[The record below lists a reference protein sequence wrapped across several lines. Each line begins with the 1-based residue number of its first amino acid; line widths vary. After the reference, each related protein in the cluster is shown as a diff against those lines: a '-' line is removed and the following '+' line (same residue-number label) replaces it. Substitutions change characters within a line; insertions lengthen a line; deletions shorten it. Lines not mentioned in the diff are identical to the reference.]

1 MLRCFPHLLGLF
13 DPGPKCAIHRQLVP
27 CRFGDDR
34 GRTEHCQP
42 IYTVSEAQQRR
53 ERRSHESSNTWQQII
68 LFLLIILGSAIFVS
82 SAVLH
87 VRKSAFER
95 RVEELAERKRRRL
108 GLRTLTF
115 SMSRRNANL
124 HNQREEAIASGIARG
139 QPIPDP
145 DPEAE
150 YQPTFATR
158 MRTESMD
165 PGAKPDE
172 LTNGDADLDSEQ
184 HASGHI
190 AFGDTPHPLRQST
203 SVMEPLQRRRTFIQP
218 SGVAARS
225 MANHPRNARPVSHES
240 DEEIE
245 ESFRR
250 RSGSRAKLDKYLDEF
265 RGFVGRNSQFHHL
278 SERERRAL
286 GGMEYDAICVLSWV
300 VPIYF
305 ILFQLLGAIGMGAW
319 LQINRPDVALRN
331 GQYPRMRMVLVNM
344 C

>member
-1 MLRCFPHLLGLF
+1 M
-13 DPGPKCAIHRQLVP
+13 
-27 CRFGDDR
+27 
-34 GRTEHCQP
+34 
-42 IYTVSEAQQRR
+42 
-53 ERRSHESSNTWQQII
+53 
-68 LFLLIILGSAIFVS
+68 FLLIILGSAIFVS

-115 SMSRRNANL
+115 SLSRRRGTLGNK
-124 HNQREEAIASGIARG
+124 REEAIASGIARG
-139 QPIPDP
+139 QPIQDPDP
-145 DPEAE
+145 DPETE

-158 MRTESMD
+158 MRTESMNQ
-165 PGAKPDE
+165 GVKPDE
-172 LTNGDADLDSEQ
+172 LTDGEANLEPERQ
-184 HASGHI
+184 ASGHI
-190 AFGDTPHPLRQST
+190 AFGPTPRLPRQST
-203 SVMEPLQRRRTFIQP
+203 SSMEPFQRRRTFIHN

-225 MANHPRNARPVSHES
+225 MDNHPRNAQPISHES

-245 ESFRR
+245 ESFRP
-250 RSGSRAKLDKYLDEF
+250 RSGSLAKLDKYIDEF
-265 RGFVGRNSQFHHL
+265 KGFVGRNSQFHHL
-278 SERERRAL
+278 SEKERRAL

-331 GQYPRMRMVLVNM
+331 GQYSRMRTNLTNT